1 MSLKF
6 LIDVNA
12 SGAVAEYLRERAF
25 DIEEIRNI
33 DPEMADESILDMG
46 VEENRI
52 IITTDKDFEEMIWL
66 QNRKHPGILRL
77 ENVPRIERLKLLE
90 DVLDRYSQV
99 LEDGGI
105 IIAETHKFRVR
116 RR

>member
-1 MSLKF
+1 MDLKF

-12 SGAVAEYLRERAF
+12 SGAVAEYLKERSF
-25 DIEEIRNI
+25 DVLEIRNI
-33 DPEMADESILDMG
+33 DPEMADESILDIG
-46 VEENRI
+46 LKQSRVI
-52 IITTDKDFEEMIWL
+52 VTTDKDFEEMIWL
-66 QNRKHPGILRL
+66 QNREHPGILRL

-90 DVLDRYSQV
+90 DVLDKYSQV